1 MEHAE
6 KHRAAIVESM
16 NNVGSGIKDGLVM
29 LTNAISNICP
39 QQMIPP
45 QQWGSTQHYYNQNHQ
60 MSIVSPSRSPF
71 NPSTHLWTRYINTHM
86 HR

>member
-45 QQWGSTQHYYNQNHQ
+45 QQWGSTQHYYN
-60 MSIVSPSRSPF
+60 
-71 NPSTHLWTRYINTHM
+71 
-86 HR
+86 